1 MAFGVKPNNDVINN
15 RVKRGQTPVLT
26 PFLAEPVAEQ
36 RRLLPGDAHDRLAL
50 VIKGHAVARAR
61 AVLGVELAKLRVSN
75 LGEREIERP
84 FENDV
89 ADCLVWPTPRFAA

>member
-1 MAFGVKPNNDVINN
+1 MAFGVKPDNSVINN
-15 RVKRGQTPVLT
+15 RVKRGQTP
-26 PFLAEPVAEQ
+26 FLAEPVAEQ
-36 RRLLPGDAHDRLAL
+36 RSLLPGDAHDRLAL
-50 VIKGHAVARAR
+50 VIKGHAVARAG

-89 ADCLVWPTPRFAA
+89 ADCLVRPTPRFAA